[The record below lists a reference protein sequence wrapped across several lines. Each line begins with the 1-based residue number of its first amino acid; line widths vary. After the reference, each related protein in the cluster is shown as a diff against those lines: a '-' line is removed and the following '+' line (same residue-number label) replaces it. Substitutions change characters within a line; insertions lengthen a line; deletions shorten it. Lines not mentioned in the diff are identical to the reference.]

1 MGFFSSTVASLEVD
15 FYNDSMFD
23 VDCFVKYDGSLS
35 GEKLFLY
42 FILYYKRISFNL
54 NKYDVLMEKLTNELK
69 SLGSNLNKNYDAFG
83 QHYFK
88 LLETQKSNY
97 TTRCSADFKSNN
109 AVVTKFYGS
118 SVEMFAALS
127 IRAFLQYII
136 NTLSEDDLKNFAL
149 ALFMAFKDMP
159 GY

>member
-54 NKYDVLMEKLTNELK
+54 NKYDVLMEQLTNELK
-69 SLGSNLNKNYDAFG
+69 SLGSNLAYNRIKPY
-83 QHYFK
+83 
-88 LLETQKSNY
+88 
-97 TTRCSADFKSNN
+97 C
-109 AVVTKFYGS
+109 
-118 SVEMFAALS
+118 
-127 IRAFLQYII
+127 
-136 NTLSEDDLKNFAL
+136 
-149 ALFMAFKDMP
+149 
-159 GY
+159 